1 MCPDYIYVYDW
12 DLTRFA
18 SIAIKCLEM
27 GSLLKF
33 KRGFP
38 EFCMNLNFLHDILN
52 TRANKIDVWRI
63 PYHLPYAHLA
73 DGSDNNVMSSR
84 LWRKQCESICKD
96 RLFDRQCCAGE
107 RFLHKVLW
115 SVSCEIT
122 SIISCHMTIQNKL
135 DHNLRR
141 CKVL

>member
-1 MCPDYIYVYDW
+1 MCPDYIYVYDC

-27 GSLLKF
+27 GSFQSSLLKF

-63 PYHLPYAHLA
+63 PYHLQYAHVV
-73 DGSDNNVMSSR
+73 DGTDNVMGSR
-84 LWRKQCESICKD
+84 LWR
-96 RLFDRQCCAGE
+96 
-107 RFLHKVLW
+107 
-115 SVSCEIT
+115 
-122 SIISCHMTIQNKL
+122 
-135 DHNLRR
+135 
-141 CKVL
+141 